1 MLVEKNLITSII
13 KLTNQGQVLIQS
25 VSQDA
30 KIPSITASQM
40 LKRLQNQALIEINGK
55 FIEAD
60 TQMRLSLAIKA
71 IELGA
76 DVENIGNF
84 LAWQEFEEMAAI
96 ALNKN
101 GYVTKK
107 NVRFKQNG
115 KRWEIDVVG
124 CKKATVICI
133 DCKHWHYSIHH
144 STLKKMVSSQIE
156 RVTAF
161 AESLPNPTIDI
172 ECVKW
177 RNAKFV
183 PAILSLI
190 PERSKFVDSVPIVPV
205 LQLQDF
211 LNQLPAHIESLK
223 HFNRTFSHL

>member
-13 KLTNQGQVLIQS
+13 KLTNQKKVPIQS
-25 VSQDA
+25 ISQDS
-30 KIPSITASQM
+30 KIPSLITSQM
-40 LKRLQNQALIEINGK
+40 LKKLQNQYLIEINDE

-60 TQMRLSLAIKA
+60 TQMRLGLAIKA

-76 DVENIGNF
+76 DIENISNF

-124 CKKATVICI
+124 CKKVIVICI
-133 DCKHWHYSIHH
+133 DCKHWHHSIHH
-144 STLKKMVSSQIE
+144 STLKKIVSAQIE

-161 AESLPNPTIDI
+161 SDSLPNPSIDI
-172 ECVKW
+172 ECIKW

-190 PERSKFVDSVPIVPV
+190 PGPSKFVDNVPVIPV

-211 LNQLPAHIESLK
+211 LIQLPAHIESLK
-223 HFNRTFSHL
+223 HFNRAFSHL

>member
-1 MLVEKNLITSII
+1 
-13 KLTNQGQVLIQS
+13 
-25 VSQDA
+25 
-30 KIPSITASQM
+30 M
-40 LKRLQNQALIEINGK
+40 LKKLQNQYLIEINDE

-60 TQMRLSLAIKA
+60 TQMRLGLAIKA

-76 DVENIGNF
+76 DIENISNF

-124 CKKATVICI
+124 CKKVIVICI
-133 DCKHWHYSIHH
+133 DCKHWHHSIHH
-144 STLKKMVSSQIE
+144 STLKKIVSAQIE

-161 AESLPNPTIDI
+161 SDSLPNPSIDI
-172 ECVKW
+172 ECIKW

-190 PERSKFVDSVPIVPV
+190 PGPSKFVDNVPVIPV

-223 HFNRTFSHL
+223 HFSRAFSHL